1 MNIGCPVIGVDVA
14 KDFCFYAALSPS
26 GKRYLKSFKAFNS
39 KAGLEFVLEQIKKVE
54 DAFDSKPVI
63 VLESTGHYSQRTV
76 HFFIRNDCKVFL
88 VNPLI
93 SHSIKTST
101 IRKVKTDK
109 VDAEELAKLFFLQEL
124 RETKIPNEYFI
135 NLKALSRAN
144 FHLLEQ
150 KVSMLNQLVAA
161 VEQVMPLFPKIFDTL
176 ASKTALALLIQY
188 SSPDALASAT
198 REEVVDFIQAHSKMG
213 SAYAHKK
220 YELLLQCIEDAKMTG
235 ILMDGYYKIIRI
247 YAENVK
253 HINEQLK
260 VIDKEIEELAFSL
273 QELSLLES
281 IPGIGKKIAPIIASE
296 IGDISRFDSA
306 KQLVAYCG
314 IDPSV
319 RQSGNFTGSNNKLTK
334 RGSSYVRRAL
344 YLAAT
349 VAIRKQSKGTFV
361 NQVLHDYYQGKIQF
375 KAKKQVLGAIM
386 NKLVRIIFSVL
397 KNKQQFTLITPQEQI
412 EKYRSHIKKAA

>member
-1 MNIGCPVIGVDVA
+1 MNVGSPVIGIDVA
-14 KDFCFYAALSPS
+14 KEFCFYAALTPS
-26 GKRYLKSFKAFNS
+26 GKRYFKSFKAFNS
-39 KAGLEFVLEQIKKVE
+39 KAGFEFVLEQIKKME
-54 DAFDSKPVI
+54 DAFNSKPVI
-63 VLESTGHYSQRTV
+63 VLESTGHYSQRIV
-76 HFFIRNDCKVFL
+76 HFFVKHDYKVFL

-109 VDAEELAKLFFLQEL
+109 VDAEELARLFFLQEL
-124 RETKIPNEYFI
+124 REIKLPKDDLL

-144 FHLLEQ
+144 FHLTEQ
-150 KVSMLNQLVAA
+150 RVSMLNQLVAA
-161 VEQVMPLFPKIFDTL
+161 VEQVMPLFPKIFETL

-188 SSPDALASAT
+188 PSPETLASAT
-198 REEVVDFIQAHSKMG
+198 REEVVHFIQVHSKMG
-213 SAYAHKK
+213 STYAQKK
-220 YELLLQCIEDAKMTG
+220 YELLLRCIEDAKTTG
-235 ILMDGYYKIIRI
+235 ILMTGYYEIIRI

-260 VIDKEIEELAFSL
+260 VIDKQIEELAFSL

-281 IPGIGKKIAPIIASE
+281 IPGVGKKLAPIIASE
-296 IGDISRFDSA
+296 IGDISRFNSA

-319 RQSGNFTGSNNKLTK
+319 RQSGNFTGTNNKFTK

-349 VAIRKQSKGTFV
+349 VAIRKQTKGTFV
-361 NQVLHDYYQGKIQF
+361 NQVLYDYYQGKIQF
-375 KAKKQVLGAIM
+375 KAKKQALGAIM

-397 KNKQQFTLITPQEQI
+397 KNKQPFTLITPQEQI

>member
-26 GKRYLKSFKAFNS
+26 GKTYRKPFKAFNS

-54 DAFDSKPVI
+54 DTFNSKPVI
-63 VLESTGHYSQRTV
+63 VLESTGHYSQRIV
-76 HFFIRNDCKVFL
+76 HFFVKHDCKVFL

-109 VDAEELAKLFFLQEL
+109 VDAEELAKLFFLQKL
-124 RETKIPNEYFI
+124 RETKIPNDDFI
-135 NLKALSRAN
+135 NLKALSRAS
-144 FHLLEQ
+144 FHLSEQ
-150 KVSMLNQLVAA
+150 RVSMLNQLVAA
-161 VEQVMPLFPKIFDTL
+161 VEQVMPLFPKLFDTL

-188 SSPDALASAT
+188 PSPDALASAKK
-198 REEVVDFIQAHSKMG
+198 EEVIGLIQTHSKMG
-213 SAYAHKK
+213 SVYAHKK
-220 YELLLQCIEDAKMTG
+220 YELLLQCIGDAKTTG
-235 ILMDGYYKIIRI
+235 ILMDGYYEIIRI

-260 VIDKEIEELAFSL
+260 VIDKQIEELAFSL

-281 IPGIGKKIAPIIASE
+281 IPGIGKKIAAIIASE
-296 IGDISRFDSA
+296 IGDISRFNSA

-319 RQSGNFTGSNNKLTK
+319 RQSGNFTGTKNKFTK

-361 NQVLHDYYQGKIQF
+361 NQVLYEYYQKKIQS
-375 KAKKQVLGAIM
+375 KAKKQALGAVM

-397 KNKQQFTLITPQEQI
+397 KNKQQFCLITPQQQI
-412 EKYRSHIKKAA
+412 EKHRSHTKQVA